1 MIDKAFGIQVQI
13 VEGLM
18 RRLNMIFIPSVLIIT
33 AILLLLRTAVA
44 STTSLSSAPKSCGG
58 WSYVASPN
66 VGTGSNF
73 LYSIAAVSATNVW
86 AVGEYGNGN
95 GSSTLVEHWNGKQWS
110 VVASPNVNGATENTL
125 AGVTAIAAND
135 IWAVGSSTTA
145 NFVQRTLIEHWNGKR
160 WSIVASPNVTGLGN
174 GLTAVSAVSA
184 KDIWAVGNLS
194 GPNGYQ
200 PLIEHWNGRQW
211 RIVASSGVGTLN
223 GVVAIARNNVWAV
236 GSRASTNNIQTL
248 IEHWN
253 GSSWSVV
260 ASAGPGLASNT
271 LSGVTA
277 ISANNVWA
285 VGDSANIS
293 SPHAPYSPL
302 IEHWN
307 GKAWS
312 IVASPIQGTSDHI
325 GGIAAVSASNIWVV
339 GDYTSDIDPASGTY
353 LTLIEHWNGTAWSVV
368 NSPSPGSIA
377 SDLVSA
383 AAIPKTSRVWAAG
396 FGQNDTAYQ
405 TLTEFYC

>member
-1 MIDKAFGIQVQI
+1 
-13 VEGLM
+13 M
-18 RRLNMIFIPSVLIIT
+18 RRLNIALLPIVLIT
-33 AILLLLRTAVA
+33 AAAVLLFRTAVA
-44 STTSLSSAPKSCGG
+44 STASLSSSHKNCGG
-58 WSYVASPN
+58 WSYIASPN

-73 LYSIAAVSATNVW
+73 LYSIAAISASNVW

-110 VVASPNVNGATENTL
+110 VVASPDVNGATENTL
-125 AGVTAIAAND
+125 AGVTAIAANN

-145 NFVQRTLIEHWNGKR
+145 NFVQRTLIEHWDGKR
-160 WSIVASPNVTGLGN
+160 WSIVASPDVTALGN

-184 KDIWAVGNLS
+184 RDIWAVGNSS
-194 GPNGYQ
+194 GANGYQ
-200 PLIEHWNGRQW
+200 PLIEHWNGKRW
-211 RIVASSGVGTLN
+211 SIVASSGVGTLN
-223 GVVAIARNNVWAV
+223 GVVALARNNVWAV
-236 GSRASTNNIQTL
+236 GARASTNNIQTL

-271 LSGVTA
+271 LSAVAA

-285 VGDSANIS
+285 VGDSSNS
-293 SPHAPYSPL
+293 VGPHAPYSPL

-312 IVASPIQGTSDHI
+312 VVTSPIQGTSDHI
-325 GGIAAVSASNIWVV
+325 GGLAAVSASNIWVV
-339 GDYTSDIDPASGTY
+339 GDYTSDIDPAFGTY
-353 LTLIEHWNGTAWSVV
+353 LTLIEHWDGTTWSLV
-368 NSPSPGSIA
+368 NIPSPGSIA

-383 AAIPKTSRVWAAG
+383 AAVPKTSKVWAAG
-396 FGQNDTAYQ
+396 FVQNDTTYQ
-405 TLTEFYC
+405 TLTELYC

>member
-1 MIDKAFGIQVQI
+1 
-13 VEGLM
+13 M
-18 RRLNMIFIPSVLIIT
+18 RRLNIVVLPGVFIIT
-33 AILLLLRTAVA
+33 VAILLFRTEVTSIA
-44 STTSLSSAPKSCGG
+44 SPSSSPKNCGV
-58 WSYVASPN
+58 WSSVASPN

-73 LYSIAAVSATNVW
+73 LYSVAAISSSNVW

-95 GSSTLVEHWNGKQWS
+95 GSSTLVEYWNGKKWG
-110 VVASPNVNGATENTL
+110 VVASPNVSGATENTL
-125 AGVTAIAAND
+125 AGVTAIAANNV
-135 IWAVGSSTTA
+135 WAVGSSTTS
-145 NFVQRTLIEHWNGKR
+145 NFVRQTLIEHWNGR
-160 WSIVASPNVTGLGN
+160 QWSIVASPNVAALDN

-184 KDIWAVGNLS
+184 TDVWAVGTSS
-194 GPNGYQ
+194 GTNGYQ
-200 PLIEHWNGRQW
+200 TLIEHWNGTSW
-211 RIVASSGVGTLN
+211 RIVSNPGVGMLN
-223 GVVAIARNNVWAV
+223 GVAAIATNNVWAV

-248 IEHWN
+248 IEHWDGRQWN
-253 GSSWSVV
+253 VV

-271 LSGVTA
+271 LSAVAA
-277 ISANNVWA
+277 ISANNIWA
-285 VGDSANIS
+285 VGDFSNS
-293 SPHAPYSPL
+293 VGPHAPYSPL

-312 IVASPIQGTSDHI
+312 IVASPTQGTSDLI

-339 GDYTSDIDPASGTY
+339 GDYTRDIDPAFGTY

-383 AAIPKTSRVWAAG
+383 AAIPKTGKVWAAG
-396 FGQNDTAYQ
+396 FVQNDTAYQ